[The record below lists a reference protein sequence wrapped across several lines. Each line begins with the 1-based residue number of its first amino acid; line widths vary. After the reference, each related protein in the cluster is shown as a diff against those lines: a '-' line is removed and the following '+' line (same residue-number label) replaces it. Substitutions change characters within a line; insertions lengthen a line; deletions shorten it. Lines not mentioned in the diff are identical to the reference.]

1 LRSLARKILCPVM
14 GGEHS
19 RGTSRGCR
27 IVPVGV
33 FEARRRV
40 TVELSLDNKSL
51 VVGGASSGL
60 GRAVAEQL
68 VAEGAR
74 VLLVAR
80 SEDALQEA
88 AREFGEQA
96 EQCVADV
103 SHPSGVDKVAA
114 VAIDRFGT
122 LDGVLV
128 NAGGPPFGPALE
140 LTDEQWLGAFR
151 LLLGGPV
158 RLLRTLVP
166 QMNDGASVLFI
177 TSSSVREPIQ
187 GLDASNVLRPGVA
200 ALVKC
205 LAKEVGPRVRV
216 NSMAPGRIDTDRSR
230 SLDEARARD
239 FGISTEEQR
248 RTVSEGIPL
257 GRYGE
262 PAELGRA
269 AAFLLSPAASY
280 ITGVSLQ
287 VDGGLVS
294 AVP

>member
-1 LRSLARKILCPVM
+1 M
-14 GGEHS
+14 
-19 RGTSRGCR
+19 
-27 IVPVGV
+27 
-33 FEARRRV
+33 
-40 TVELSLDNKSL
+40 ELHLENKAF

-80 SEDALQEA
+80 NEDALQEA
-88 AREFGEQA
+88 VQELGEQA
-96 EQCVADV
+96 YPCPADV
-103 SHPSGVDKVAA
+103 SQTSGIDKVAA
-114 VAIDRFGT
+114 VAVERFGS
-122 LDGVLV
+122 LDGVLI

-140 LTDEQWLGAFR
+140 LADEQWLGAFR
-151 LLLGGPV
+151 LLIGGPV

-166 QMNDGASVLFI
+166 QMNEGASVLFI
-177 TSSSVREPIQ
+177 TSTSVREPIKD
-187 GLDASNVLRPGVA
+187 LDSSNVLRPGVA

-205 LAKEVGPRVRV
+205 LAKELGPRVRV

-230 SLDEARARD
+230 SLDEARATE
-239 FGISTEEQR
+239 FGISAEEQR
-248 RTVSEGIPL
+248 QKVSQGIPL

-262 PAELGRA
+262 PEELGRA

>member
-1 LRSLARKILCPVM
+1 MDLN
-14 GGEHS
+14 
-19 RGTSRGCR
+19 
-27 IVPVGV
+27 
-33 FEARRRV
+33 
-40 TVELSLDNKSL
+40 LDNRSF

-68 VAEGAR
+68 VSEGAR

-80 SEDALQEA
+80 NAELLQEV
-88 AREFGEQA
+88 ARDLGERAQ
-96 EQCVADV
+96 QCAADV
-103 SHPSGVDKVAA
+103 SQPSGVDKVAA
-114 VAIDRFGT
+114 TALDRFGT

-140 LTDEQWLGAFR
+140 LTDEQWLDAFR
-151 LLLGGPV
+151 LLVGGPV

-166 QMNDGASVLFI
+166 EMNEDASVLFI
-177 TSSSVREPIQ
+177 TSTSVRQPIKD
-187 GLDASNVLRPGVA
+187 LDSSNVLRPGVA

-205 LAKEVGPRVRV
+205 LANELGPRIRV
-216 NSMAPGRIDTDRSR
+216 NSMAPGRIDTARSR
-230 SLDEARARD
+230 SLDEARAAD
-239 FGISTEEQR
+239 SGVSTEEQR
-248 RTVSEGIPL
+248 RNVSEGIPL

>member
-1 LRSLARKILCPVM
+1 MELR
-14 GGEHS
+14 
-19 RGTSRGCR
+19 
-27 IVPVGV
+27 
-33 FEARRRV
+33 
-40 TVELSLDNKSL
+40 LDNKFF

-68 VAEGAR
+68 VAENAR

-80 SEDALQEA
+80 NADALEEA
-88 AREFGEQA
+88 ARDLGEQA
-96 EQCVADV
+96 QPCAADL
-103 SHPSGVDKVAA
+103 SESSGVDKVAKA
-114 VAIDRFGT
+114 ASQFGG

-140 LTDEQWLGAFR
+140 LGDEQWLGAFE
-151 LLLGGPV
+151 LLIGGPV
-158 RLLRTLVP
+158 RLLRALVP
-166 QMNDGASVLFI
+166 RMNEGASVLFI
-177 TSSSVREPIQ
+177 TSTSVREPIKD
-187 GLDASNVLRPGVA
+187 LDSSNVLRPGVA

-205 LAKEVGPRVRV
+205 LAKELGPQIRV

-230 SLDEARARD
+230 SLDEARATE
-239 FGISTEEQR
+239 FGISAEEQR
-248 RTVSEGIPL
+248 QNVSQGIPL

-262 PAELGRA
+262 PEELGRA

>member
-1 LRSLARKILCPVM
+1 M
-14 GGEHS
+14 
-19 RGTSRGCR
+19 
-27 IVPVGV
+27 
-33 FEARRRV
+33 
-40 TVELSLDNKSL
+40 ELHLENKAF

-68 VAEGAR
+68 IVEGAR

-80 SEDALQEA
+80 NADALQGVVNEL
-88 AREFGEQA
+88 GEQA
-96 EQCVADV
+96 HPCPADV
-103 SHPSGVDKVAA
+103 SHRSGVDKVAT
-114 VAIDRFGT
+114 VAADRFGT

-140 LTDEQWLGAFR
+140 LTDEQWLDAFR
-151 LLLGGPV
+151 LLIGGPV

-177 TSSSVREPIQ
+177 TSSSVREPIKD
-187 GLDASNVLRPGVA
+187 LDSSNVLRPGVA

-205 LAKEVGPRVRV
+205 LAKELGPRIRV
-216 NSMAPGRIDTDRSR
+216 NSMAPGRIDTARSR
-230 SLDEARARD
+230 SLDEARAQD
-239 FGISTEEQR
+239 SGISTEEQR
-248 RTVSEGIPL
+248 RNVSEGIPL

-262 PAELGRA
+262 PEELGRA
-269 AAFLLSPAASY
+269 VAFLLSPAASY

>member
-1 LRSLARKILCPVM
+1 LELQLENRS
-14 GGEHS
+14 
-19 RGTSRGCR
+19 
-27 IVPVGV
+27 
-33 FEARRRV
+33 F
-40 TVELSLDNKSL
+40 

-60 GRAVAEQL
+60 GKAVAAQL

-74 VLLVAR
+74 ILLVAR
-80 SEDALQEA
+80 SEDALHEEVQEL
-88 AREFGEQA
+88 GERA
-96 EQCVADV
+96 HSCPADV
-103 SHPSGVDKVAA
+103 AQMSGVDKVVAAA
-114 VAIDRFGT
+114 VDRFGT

-140 LTDEQWLGAFR
+140 LTDEQWLDAFR
-151 LLLGGPV
+151 LLIGGPV

-166 QMNDGASVLFI
+166 QMSEGSSVLFI
-177 TSSSVREPIQ
+177 TSSSVREPIKD
-187 GLDASNVLRPGVA
+187 LDASNVLRPGVA

-205 LAKEVGPRVRV
+205 LAKELGPRIRV
-216 NSMAPGRIDTDRSR
+216 NSMAPGRIDTARSR
-230 SLDEARARD
+230 SLDEARAD
-239 FGISTEEQR
+239 EAGVPVEEQR
-248 RTVSEGIPL
+248 RKVSEGIPL
-257 GRYGE
+257 ARYGE

>member
-1 LRSLARKILCPVM
+1 
-14 GGEHS
+14 
-19 RGTSRGCR
+19 
-27 IVPVGV
+27 
-33 FEARRRV
+33 
-40 TVELSLDNKSL
+40 
-51 VVGGASSGL
+51 
-60 GRAVAEQL
+60 
-68 VAEGAR
+68 
-74 VLLVAR
+74 
-80 SEDALQEA
+80 
-88 AREFGEQA
+88 
-96 EQCVADV
+96 
-103 SHPSGVDKVAA
+103 
-114 VAIDRFGT
+114 
-122 LDGVLV
+122 
-128 NAGGPPFGPALE
+128 
-140 LTDEQWLGAFR
+140 
-151 LLLGGPV
+151 V

-177 TSSSVREPIQ
+177 TSSSVREPIKD
-187 GLDASNVLRPGVA
+187 LDASNVLRPGVA

-216 NSMAPGRIDTDRSR
+216 NSMAPGRVDTARSR
-230 SLDEARARD
+230 SLDEARAQD

-248 RTVSEGIPL
+248 RNVSEEIPL

>member
-1 LRSLARKILCPVM
+1 MQLGL
-14 GGEHS
+14 E
-19 RGTSRGCR
+19 
-27 IVPVGV
+27 
-33 FEARRRV
+33 
-40 TVELSLDNKSL
+40 NKSF

-80 SEDALQEA
+80 SEDAIKEV
-88 AREFGEQA
+88 ARELGEQTT
-96 EQCVADV
+96 EQCMADV
-103 SHPSGVDKVAA
+103 SQSSGVDKVAA
-114 VAIDRFGT
+114 VAIERFGT

-140 LTDEQWLGAFR
+140 LTDEQWLDAFR

-166 QMNDGASVLFI
+166 QMNEGASVLFI

-205 LAKEVGPRVRV
+205 LAKEIGPRVRV
-216 NSMAPGRIDTDRSR
+216 NSMAPGRIDTARSR
-230 SLDEARARD
+230 SLDEARAQD

-248 RTVSEGIPL
+248 RNVSEGIPL

>member
-1 LRSLARKILCPVM
+1 VDLN
-14 GGEHS
+14 
-19 RGTSRGCR
+19 
-27 IVPVGV
+27 
-33 FEARRRV
+33 
-40 TVELSLDNKSL
+40 LDNKSF

-80 SEDALQEA
+80 NADALQEVA
-88 AREFGEQA
+88 QELGDQA
-96 EQCVADV
+96 FTCAADV
-103 SHPSGVDKVAA
+103 SQSSGVDKVAA
-114 VAIDRFGT
+114 VAVDHFGT

-128 NAGGPPFGPALE
+128 NSGGPPFGPALE
-140 LTDEQWLGAFR
+140 LTDEQWLDAFR
-151 LLLGGPV
+151 LLIGGPV
-158 RLLRTLVP
+158 RLLRALVP
-166 QMNDGASVLFI
+166 QMNEGACVLFI
-177 TSSSVREPIQ
+177 TSSSVREPIKD
-187 GLDASNVLRPGVA
+187 LDASNVLRPGVA

-205 LAKEVGPRVRV
+205 LAKELGPRIRF
-216 NSMAPGRIDTDRSR
+216 NSMAPGRIDTARSR
-230 SLDEARARD
+230 SLDEARAAN

-248 RTVSEGIPL
+248 SNVSQGIPL

-262 PAELGRA
+262 PAELGKA

>member
-1 LRSLARKILCPVM
+1 
-14 GGEHS
+14 
-19 RGTSRGCR
+19 
-27 IVPVGV
+27 
-33 FEARRRV
+33 
-40 TVELSLDNKSL
+40 VELHLENKAF

-68 VAEGAR
+68 VSEGAR

-80 SEDALQEA
+80 NADALQEVT
-88 AREFGEQA
+88 RELGDQA
-96 EQCVADV
+96 HPCSADV
-103 SHPSGVDKVAA
+103 SQLSGADKVAA
-114 VAIDRFGT
+114 VAVDHFGT

-128 NAGGPPFGPALE
+128 NAGGPPFGPALR
-140 LTDEQWLGAFR
+140 LTDEQWLDAFR
-151 LLLGGPV
+151 ILIGGPV

-166 QMNDGASVLFI
+166 QMNDGASILFI
-177 TSSSVREPIQ
+177 TSTSVREPIKN
-187 GLDASNVLRPGVA
+187 LDSSNVLRPGVA

-205 LAKEVGPRVRV
+205 LAKELGPRIRV
-216 NSMAPGRIDTDRSR
+216 NSMAPGRIDTARSR
-230 SLDEARARD
+230 SLDEARAAD
-239 FGISTEEQR
+239 LGISTEEQR
-248 RTVSEGIPL
+248 GNVSQGIPL

>member
-1 LRSLARKILCPVM
+1 M
-14 GGEHS
+14 
-19 RGTSRGCR
+19 
-27 IVPVGV
+27 
-33 FEARRRV
+33 
-40 TVELSLDNKSL
+40 ELYLENKAF

-80 SEDALQEA
+80 SEDALQDA
-88 AREFGEQA
+88 ARKLGEQA
-96 EQCVADV
+96 QQCAADV
-103 SHPSGVDKVAA
+103 SQPSGVDKVAA
-114 VAIDRFGT
+114 TALERFGT

-140 LTDEQWLGAFR
+140 LTDEQWLDAFR

-166 QMNDGASVLFI
+166 QMNEGASVLFI
-177 TSSSVREPIQ
+177 TSTSVREPIKD
-187 GLDASNVLRPGVA
+187 LDSSNVLRPGVA

-205 LAKEVGPRVRV
+205 LAKELGPRIRA
-216 NSMAPGRIDTDRSR
+216 NSMAPGRIDTARSR
-230 SLDEARARD
+230 SLDEARAAD
-239 FGISTEEQR
+239 SGVPVEEQR
-248 RTVSEGIPL
+248 RKVSEGIPL

-294 AVP
+294 AIP

>member
-1 LRSLARKILCPVM
+1 MDLN
-14 GGEHS
+14 
-19 RGTSRGCR
+19 
-27 IVPVGV
+27 
-33 FEARRRV
+33 
-40 TVELSLDNKSL
+40 LDNKSFM
-51 VVGGASSGL
+51 VGGASSGL

-80 SEDALQEA
+80 SADALQEVA
-88 AREFGEQA
+88 QELGEQA
-96 EQCVADV
+96 HTCAADV
-103 SHPSGVDKVAA
+103 SQTSGVDKVAA
-114 VAIDRFGT
+114 VAVDHFGT

-140 LTDEQWLGAFR
+140 LTDEQWLDAFR
-151 LLLGGPV
+151 LLIGGPV

-166 QMNDGASVLFI
+166 QMNEGASVLFI
-177 TSSSVREPIQ
+177 TSTSVREPIKD
-187 GLDASNVLRPGVA
+187 LDASNVVRPGVA

-205 LAKEVGPRVRV
+205 LAKELGPRIRV
-216 NSMAPGRIDTDRSR
+216 NSMAPGRINTARSR
-230 SLDEARARD
+230 SVDEARAAD
-239 FGISTEEQR
+239 ADVSVEEQR
-248 RTVSEGIPL
+248 RHVSEGIPL

-262 PAELGRA
+262 PPELGRA

>member
-1 LRSLARKILCPVM
+1 VNL
-14 GGEHS
+14 G
-19 RGTSRGCR
+19 
-27 IVPVGV
+27 
-33 FEARRRV
+33 
-40 TVELSLDNKSL
+40 LDGKCF

-68 VAEGAR
+68 VAEGAS

-80 SEDALQEA
+80 SEDAIQEV
-88 AREFGEQA
+88 ARELGGQA
-96 EQCVADV
+96 EQCTADV
-103 SHPSGVDKVAA
+103 SHPSGVDKVATVA
-114 VAIDRFGT
+114 VDRFGT

-140 LTDEQWLGAFR
+140 LTDEQWLDAFR
-151 LLLGGPV
+151 LLIGGPV
-158 RLLRTLVP
+158 RLLRTLTP

-177 TSSSVREPIQ
+177 TSSSVREPIKD
-187 GLDASNVLRPGVA
+187 LDSSNVLRPGVA

-205 LAKEVGPRVRV
+205 LAQELGPRIRV

-230 SLDEARARD
+230 SLDEARAQD

-248 RTVSEGIPL
+248 RNVSEGIPM

-262 PAELGRA
+262 PEELGRA

>member
-1 LRSLARKILCPVM
+1 
-14 GGEHS
+14 
-19 RGTSRGCR
+19 
-27 IVPVGV
+27 
-33 FEARRRV
+33 
-40 TVELSLDNKSL
+40 VELHLENKAF

-80 SEDALQEA
+80 NEDALQEA
-88 AREFGEQA
+88 AEELGEQA
-96 EQCVADV
+96 HPCPADV
-103 SHPSGVDKVAA
+103 SQTSGVDKVAA
-114 VAIDRFGT
+114 VAVERFGP

-140 LTDEQWLGAFR
+140 LADEQWLDAFR
-151 LLLGGPV
+151 LLIGGPV

-166 QMNDGASVLFI
+166 QMNEGASVLFI
-177 TSSSVREPIQ
+177 TSTSVREPIKD
-187 GLDASNVLRPGVA
+187 LDSSNVLRPGVA

-205 LAKEVGPRVRV
+205 LAKELGPRVRV
-216 NSMAPGRIDTDRSR
+216 NGMAPGRIDTDRSR
-230 SLDEARARD
+230 SLDEARATE
-239 FGISTEEQR
+239 FGISAEDQR
-248 RTVSEGIPL
+248 QNVSRGIPL

-262 PAELGRA
+262 PEELGRA
-269 AAFLLSPAASY
+269 AAFLLSSAASY

>member
-1 LRSLARKILCPVM
+1 
-14 GGEHS
+14 
-19 RGTSRGCR
+19 
-27 IVPVGV
+27 
-33 FEARRRV
+33 
-40 TVELSLDNKSL
+40 VELGLGNKSL

-80 SEDALQEA
+80 NEDAIQEVA
-88 AREFGEQA
+88 GELGDRA
-96 EQCVADV
+96 EQCTADV
-103 SHPSGVDKVAA
+103 SQPSGVDKVAT
-114 VAIDRFGT
+114 VAIDRFGA

-140 LTDEQWLGAFR
+140 LTDEQWIDAFR
-151 LLLGGPV
+151 LLIGGPV

-166 QMNDGASVLFI
+166 RMNDGASVLFI
-177 TSSSVREPIQ
+177 TSSSVREPIKD
-187 GLDASNVLRPGVA
+187 LDSSNVLRPGVA

-205 LAKEVGPRVRV
+205 LAKELGPRIRV
-216 NSMAPGRIDTDRSR
+216 NSMAPGRIDTDRAR
-230 SLDEARARD
+230 SLDEARAQE
-239 FGISTEEQR
+239 FGISTGEQR
-248 RTVSEGIPL
+248 RNVSEGIPL

-262 PAELGRA
+262 PEELGRA
-269 AAFLLSPAASY
+269 AAFLFSPAASY

>member
-1 LRSLARKILCPVM
+1 LAVL
-14 GGEHS
+14 GE
-19 RGTSRGCR
+19 
-27 IVPVGV
+27 
-33 FEARRRV
+33 EAN
-40 TVELSLDNKSL
+40 DC
-51 VVGGASSGL
+51 
-60 GRAVAEQL
+60 
-68 VAEGAR
+68 GAR
-74 VLLVAR
+74 SRQQVLCEDAIREVAR
-80 SEDALQEA
+80 EL
-88 AREFGEQA
+88 GEQA
-96 EQCVADV
+96 EQCIADV
-103 SHPSGVDKVAA
+103 SQPSGVDKVAA
-114 VAIDRFGT
+114 VAVDRFGT

-140 LTDEQWLGAFR
+140 LTDDQWLHAFR
-151 LLLGGPV
+151 LLLGAPI

-187 GLDASNVLRPGVA
+187 DLDASNVLRPGGA

-205 LAKEVGPRVRV
+205 LAKELGPRVRV
-216 NSMAPGRIDTDRSR
+216 NSMAPGRIDTARSR
-230 SLDEARARD
+230 SLDEARAQE
-239 FGISTEEQR
+239 FGISSEEQR
-248 RTVSEGIPL
+248 RNVSEGIPL

-262 PAELGRA
+262 PEELGRA

>member
-1 LRSLARKILCPVM
+1 
-14 GGEHS
+14 
-19 RGTSRGCR
+19 
-27 IVPVGV
+27 
-33 FEARRRV
+33 
-40 TVELSLDNKSL
+40 VELGLDDKSF

-60 GRAVAEQL
+60 GRAIAEQL
-68 VAEGAR
+68 VSEGAK

-80 SEDALQEA
+80 SADALQKV
-88 AREFGEQA
+88 ARELGEQA
-96 EQCVADV
+96 HPCPADV
-103 SHPSGVDKVAA
+103 SQSSGVDKVAA
-114 VAIDRFGT
+114 VAVDHFGT
-122 LDGVLV
+122 VDGVLV
-128 NAGGPPFGPALE
+128 NAGGPPFGPALG

-151 LLLGGPV
+151 LLIGGPV

-166 QMNDGASVLFI
+166 EMNEGASVLFI
-177 TSSSVREPIQ
+177 TSTSVREPIKD
-187 GLDASNVLRPGVA
+187 LDSSNVLRPGVA

-205 LAKEVGPRVRV
+205 LAKELGPRVRV
-216 NSMAPGRIDTDRSR
+216 NSIAPGRIDTARSR
-230 SLDEARARD
+230 SLDEARAAD

-248 RTVSEGIPL
+248 RNVSEEIPL

>member
-1 LRSLARKILCPVM
+1 
-14 GGEHS
+14 
-19 RGTSRGCR
+19 
-27 IVPVGV
+27 
-33 FEARRRV
+33 
-40 TVELSLDNKSL
+40 VELQLENRAF

-60 GRAVAEQL
+60 GKAVAEQL
-68 VAEGAR
+68 VAEGAQ

-80 SEDALQEA
+80 NENTLHEVAQEL
-88 AREFGEQA
+88 GDQA
-96 EQCVADV
+96 HLCAADV
-103 SHPSGVDKVAA
+103 SQPSGMDKVAA
-114 VAIDRFGT
+114 AAVDHFGT

-140 LTDEQWLGAFR
+140 LTDEQWLDAFR
-151 LLLGGPV
+151 LLIAGPV
-158 RLLRTLVP
+158 RLLRALVP

-177 TSSSVREPIQ
+177 TSTSVREPIKD
-187 GLDASNVLRPGVA
+187 LDSSNVLRPGVA

-205 LAKEVGPRVRV
+205 LANELGPRIRV
-216 NSMAPGRIDTDRSR
+216 NSLAPGRIDTARSR
-230 SLDEARARD
+230 SLDEARAAD

-248 RTVSEGIPL
+248 RNVSEGIPL

-262 PAELGRA
+262 PEELGRA

>member
-1 LRSLARKILCPVM
+1 
-14 GGEHS
+14 
-19 RGTSRGCR
+19 
-27 IVPVGV
+27 
-33 FEARRRV
+33 
-40 TVELSLDNKSL
+40 VELNLDNKSF

-68 VAEGAR
+68 VSEGAR

-80 SEDALQEA
+80 NADALQQV
-88 AREFGEQA
+88 ARELGEQA
-96 EQCVADV
+96 QQCAADV
-103 SHPSGVDKVAA
+103 SQPSGVDKVAVTA
-114 VAIDRFGT
+114 LDRFGT
-122 LDGVLV
+122 LDGVLI

-140 LTDEQWLGAFR
+140 LTDEQWLDAFR
-151 LLLGGPV
+151 LLIGGPV
-158 RLLRTLVP
+158 RLLRALVP
-166 QMNDGASVLFI
+166 QMTEGASMLFI
-177 TSSSVREPIQ
+177 TSSSVRKPIKD
-187 GLDASNVLRPGVA
+187 LDTSNVLRPGVT

-205 LAKEVGPRVRV
+205 LAKELGPRIRV
-216 NSMAPGRIDTDRSR
+216 NSLAPGRIDTARSR
-230 SLDEARARD
+230 SLDEARAAD

-248 RTVSEGIPL
+248 RKVSEGIPL

-294 AVP
+294 AIP

>member
-1 LRSLARKILCPVM
+1 L
-14 GGEHS
+14 
-19 RGTSRGCR
+19 
-27 IVPVGV
+27 
-33 FEARRRV
+33 
-40 TVELSLDNKSL
+40 ELGLQNKCF
-51 VVGGASSGL
+51 VVGGAGSGL

-80 SEDALQEA
+80 SEETLQGVAGEL
-88 AREFGEQA
+88 GEQA
-96 EQCVADV
+96 LHCAADV
-103 SHPSGVDKVAA
+103 SQPSGVDKVATVA
-114 VAIDRFGT
+114 VDRFGT

-140 LTDEQWLGAFR
+140 LTDEQWLDAFR
-151 LLLGGPV
+151 LLIGGPV
-158 RLLRTLVP
+158 RLLRTLAP
-166 QMNDGASVLFI
+166 QMNEGSSVLFI

-187 GLDASNVLRPGVA
+187 GLDSSNVLRPGVA

-205 LAKEVGPRVRV
+205 LAQELGPTVRV
-216 NSMAPGRIDTDRSR
+216 NSMAPGRIDTARSR
-230 SLDEARARD
+230 SLDEARAQE
-239 FGISTEEQR
+239 FGIPTEEQQR
-248 RTVSEGIPL
+248 NVSAGIPL
-257 GRYGE
+257 GRYGDPE
-262 PAELGRA
+262 ELGRA